1 MLIILGILGFLMIV
15 GSLLLLIFKKPE
27 NNSKKRLLI
36 SIVILGI
43 IFFLISASLRDTSS
57 HETSKV
63 SEKDPILDVK
73 TNEKSAVTADQLKKI
88 KLGDSYEKVVK
99 VLGYPKEVGEDFTWK
114 YDGEN
119 SLSSDAYAI
128 IEFDLENKVDYI
140 EQSGITSKD
149 TTGIDEDGINNFSNP
164 EKSTGIYKSDGKDN
178 DIKTTNED
186 YAYFVQFA
194 IEDTIGEKV
203 DWNGKKKNTVREV
216 EVNDNMG
223 KQDGSKLILIRLN
236 APISATNNAIKKKV
250 NEATLRIS
258 KVILD
263 DINLDFEKDSITF
276 FWYLPLT
283 DSYGNTKE
291 DTAYKISLEKDTLSK
306 INFDD
311 IQNVDLPA
319 IADQY
324 NVLFNE

>member
-1 MLIILGILGFLMIV
+1 MWIFAVLFLISGLITIV
-15 GSLLLLIFKKPE
+15 GLLLLIPNKTRKTGKKITTIFLCI
-27 NNSKKRLLI
+27 SLI
-36 SIVILGI
+36 CFFLDKFSGNDYPNEEPGTITKAQYKQIKEGMTKEKVKEILGDPHTEDKDI
-43 IFFLISASLRDTSS
+43 NEWIYIGIDGVEENA
-57 HETSKV
+57 KV
-63 SEKDPILDVK
+63 SFLFNPEDKL
-73 TNEKSAVTADQLKKI
+73 EI
-88 KLGDSYEKVVK
+88 KLDGGLLHKIEDAPVTVEK
-99 VLGYPKEVGEDFTWK
+99 
-114 YDGEN
+114 N
-119 SLSSDAYAI
+119 
-128 IEFDLENKVDYI
+128 
-140 EQSGITSKD
+140 
-149 TTGIDEDGINNFSNP
+149 
-164 EKSTGIYKSDGKDN
+164 
-178 DIKTTNED
+178 NED

-250 NEATLRIS
+250 NEATLKIS

>member
-15 GSLLLLIFKKPE
+15 GSLLLLIFKKTE

-63 SEKDPILDVK
+63 SEKNPILDVK
-73 TNEKSAVTADQLKKI
+73 TNEKAAVTADQLKKI

-164 EKSTGIYKSDGKDN
+164 EKSTGYYKEIAEVESTNDESEEISDRYYEIKSTIENIIDEDFMFTTSLKEFQLNKNAGTDDPDDYIALIYLSYDELHSA
-178 DIKTTNED
+178 KTTKKWIDE
-186 YAYFVQFA
+186 YTSHLAA
-194 IEDTIGEKV
+194 ILAEKEPDITSLSIFWETPRFKE
-203 DWNGKKKNTVREV
+203 DWNTAKFNLTKKDGTFYFDSKNYDKTVF
-216 EVNDNMG
+216 
-223 KQDGSKLILIRLN
+223 K
-236 APISATNNAIKKKV
+236 
-250 NEATLRIS
+250 
-258 KVILD
+258 
-263 DINLDFEKDSITF
+263 
-276 FWYLPLT
+276 
-283 DSYGNTKE
+283 
-291 DTAYKISLEKDTLSK
+291 
-306 INFDD
+306 
-311 IQNVDLPA
+311 
-319 IADQY
+319 
-324 NVLFNE
+324 